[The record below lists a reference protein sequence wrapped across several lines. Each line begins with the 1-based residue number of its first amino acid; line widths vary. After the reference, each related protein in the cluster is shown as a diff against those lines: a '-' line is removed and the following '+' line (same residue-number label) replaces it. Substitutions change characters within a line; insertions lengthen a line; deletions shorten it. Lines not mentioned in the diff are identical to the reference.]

1 MYFGNNLKLL
11 SCQYLLFNKVSKQKF
26 VAEIRDSYWLFVWGE
41 RDEKINTKD
50 LVKIRQSSGFVVS
63 ELLDEFG

>member
-26 VAEIRDSYWLFVWGE
+26 VAEIRDSYWLFV

-50 LVKIRQSSGFVVS
+50 LVKICQSSGFVVS
-63 ELLDEFG
+63 ELLDGFG